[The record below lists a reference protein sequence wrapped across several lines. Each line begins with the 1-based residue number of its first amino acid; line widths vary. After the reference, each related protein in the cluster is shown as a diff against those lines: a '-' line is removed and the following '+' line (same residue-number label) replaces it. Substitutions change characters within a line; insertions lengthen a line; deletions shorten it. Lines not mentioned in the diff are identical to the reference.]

1 MNSYKIISFI
11 LFSFLAGLLTGY
23 FYFKTEIDLS
33 NRNINTKAS
42 TSPILSFQQSTADL
56 SIDSSSNNSSVL
68 ENKNPSIHLIQAFEA
83 KNPNFLGILAESSRA
98 EILKAI
104 KDAESSCPQSERSL
118 LQAILVNRL
127 GEIDGD
133 AAVNIGLNELNSRG
147 NAVLLMEAFCG
158 WAKTSPNQALNS
170 LGHLNLEPGL
180 QEDVQRS
187 IVSVWASRTPEAAAS
202 FALTNRDPNNP
213 QGLTAVVADEWSKQN
228 PTLAANW
235 AAKLTPGID
244 KLWAINNIIGNW
256 ATANVEEVSKYICNQ
271 PIGESRDLMAGS
283 LAQKIAK
290 SDLASG
296 LKWIEMVNNPQ
307 TQRVASLGILFEA
320 YSKNPGYTTLVLKKS
335 MLSASIKEDLLNLL
349 ANP

>member
-1 MNSYKIISFI
+1 M
-11 LFSFLAGLLTGY
+11 FSFLAGLSIGY
-23 FYFKTEIDLS
+23 LLFKTEIDLS
-33 NRNINTKAS
+33 HRHINMKV
-42 TSPILSFQQSTADL
+42 
-56 SIDSSSNNSSVL
+56 SSSPDFLSPQLTTDRSINPLSDNSSVL
-68 ENKNPSIHLIQAFEA
+68 EDQDFSIHLIQAFKA
-83 KNPNFLGILAESSRA
+83 KNPKFLGLLAESSRA

-104 KDAESSCPQSERSL
+104 DDSESSCPQSERNI

-127 GEIDGD
+127 GEVDGD
-133 AAVNIGLNELNSRG
+133 AAVNIGLNEFNTHG

-158 WAKTSPNQALNS
+158 WAKTNPNQALDSSRN
-170 LGHLNLEPGL
+170 LNLEPGL

-202 FALTNRDPNNP
+202 FALTNRDANNP

-228 PTLAANW
+228 PALAANW

-256 ATANVEEVSKYICNQ
+256 ATANVEEVGKYICNQ
-271 PIGESRDLMAGS
+271 PMGESRDLMAGS

-290 SDLASG
+290 NDLASG

-320 YSKNPGYTTLVLKKS
+320 YSKNPDYTISVLTKS

-349 ANP
+349 ANPQK